1 MSTPSSALQS
11 LLATLQQA
19 KQGTTLVLDAAS
31 LGKTPGAALLQLLS
45 EQLQLSSLTLDAVN
59 LPASVTGD
67 TLAVSGTGNGITI
80 ALLFQDVQGEV
91 GVQAL
96 FQATAVA
103 PLQAQLSA
111 LPAGFFSGIT
121 VSGATASVTVPG
133 LAATLSF
140 SSPLY
145 GAVGLATPCSG
156 LVTTSLAPRVD
167 GTVAPPSGAKGL
179 FVELATATS
188 GWRIAPLSGSW
199 AFSDFGWLF
208 TGLDIL
214 GAFPP
219 IIPTNGLGLSG
230 FDLSLLPTSP
240 GMSSLTMDVAD
251 IADPAKPLWSAI
263 GGKVQL
269 TDVLVTV
276 GLTYSK
282 EGVISLTGTGSV
294 QGNFSLGSIALQ
306 AQIPFPLDGVWS
318 LTAHPDLSLDVLDDL
333 GTLISGGSTQL
344 NAILPPDLST
354 LGNFALTY
362 VHLAVDA
369 QTFSLVDFT
378 FAVGSTAAWKLIP
391 GQLELTSLQM
401 VLTVDGTPAVSG
413 SVIGK
418 IALPEGAGIVVSFG
432 RATSQQPWALEVIS
446 PAIALPSLGD
456 LAQLT
461 QNADLAS
468 MVQAGGLNQLHFVM
482 TGLNF
487 GLTVSP
493 TQLTHFGLTLQLAN
507 AQQPL
512 SPTLDWALIPNVLT
526 LTQFSFGFQLDWG
539 ASPSKNVFGTF
550 VLNGLEFDVK
560 FAQSSG
566 KGGTRDALIAEY
578 SAQGASGTVDVKQLI
593 HSISPQVAAGLPDGL
608 VIDLADAILVYFN
621 NGTDKKYLFAMDIAV
636 EFPLSDLPLIGK
648 ALPADEKAGLKNL
661 KLVVAS
667 AAMTADEV
675 NLINGLSPKPVL
687 PLPEANTTGNAIPQ
701 GFSMAAEIEL
711 GPVSIL
717 MTSPPAQSQ
726 SQSQSQ
732 PPSQRAST
740 TSLVLATEPAAPAA
754 DPVMWINVQK
764 AFGPVTI
771 QKVGFSY
778 QGGSL
783 FVLSNLAMSVGG
795 LEIDLIGIGMGS
807 PITQPKL
814 EFTIQGL
821 AVSYVEGPVSIMG
834 GMMGTLSPSVNF
846 TGALSV
852 RAPELSLAALA
863 GYAEYQDH
871 PSFFLYGVLDAPI
884 GGPPAFFVTGVA
896 AGVGFNRKLVI
907 PDVSGV
913 ATFPLVQWAQGTGTP
928 SMDPTQP
935 IADQVGAALT
945 KLVQAGVV
953 APSVGDYWFAAGL
966 QFTSFEIVTSFA
978 LVTVSAGTDVEI
990 AVLGLSTATV
1000 PPMDPS
1006 PVAEVQL
1013 ALEVAFSYST
1023 GLLAVAGQL
1032 TNNSYVLSRSCHL
1045 TGGFAFYLW
1054 FKGEHAGETVLSL
1067 GGYNPNFTVP
1077 TYYPSVPRLGLNWQ
1091 VVPELSITGG
1101 LYFALTPNVIMAG
1114 GKLSAVWSSGPIRA
1128 WFTYWADFLM
1138 TFKPFHYYIDGGID
1152 LGASFTIDLW
1162 LFSVSVTIHVGV
1174 DLALWGPEFAG
1185 RAVVDLSIISFTIT
1199 FNDQSQQT
1207 DTRIEWSQFV
1217 AQLLPAQP
1225 AAAQLAARRGRLLM
1239 DATATEDTPPPPAA
1253 VVQINI
1259 TSGLVREL
1267 PALAS
1272 GPCFLVNAETFQCA
1286 VLTVIPSKSVTFSP
1300 YQPDPK
1306 QPAQV
1311 NLKWA
1316 DDAQQPHNPDGT
1328 LTAINTDFG
1337 VGPSQLT
1344 PAQFQPSLTLQ
1355 LASPEDEALL
1365 AIRRFTSAPKAL
1377 WENKTYD
1384 AHGVPQVDPSTALTQ
1399 SGIPNALVGLTLVPY
1414 VTEPDILPR
1423 PVPLESLLFT
1433 LDDNV
1438 QPFAWSP
1445 GIAPT
1450 SDTFT
1455 DQTVADTI
1463 AAPSVAGVRSLLLGA
1478 MAAQGV
1484 TVSTTVDVSRLAD
1497 PANNDLQAAPRLR
1510 LLGEQALAA

>member
-1 MSTPSSALQS
+1 MTTPSAALQS
-11 LLATLQQA
+11 LLASLQKA
-19 KQGTTLVLDAAS
+19 KQGTTLVLDAGS
-31 LGKTPGAALLQLLS
+31 LGQTPGAVLLQLLS
-45 EQLQLSSLTLDAVN
+45 EQLQLSTLTLEAVN
-59 LPASVTGD
+59 LPASVTD
-67 TLAVSGTGNGITI
+67 DMLAVSGSGTGITI

-96 FQATAVA
+96 FQATAIA
-103 PLQAQLSA
+103 PLQAQLTA
-111 LPAGFFSGIT
+111 LPASFFSDVT
-121 VSGATASVTVPG
+121 VSGVTASVTVQG

-167 GTVAPPSGAKGL
+167 GTVSPPSGAKGL
-179 FVELATATS
+179 FVELAAATT
-188 GWRIAPLSGSW
+188 GYRIAPLSGAW
-199 AFSDFGWLF
+199 AFSDFAWLL

-214 GAFPP
+214 GAFPS
-219 IIPTNGLGLSG
+219 IIPTNGLGLSR

-240 GMSSLTMDVAD
+240 GLSSLAMEVAD
-251 IADPAKPLWSAI
+251 IAHPTQPLWSAV

-269 TDVLVTV
+269 TDVTVTL

-282 EGVISLTGTGSV
+282 AGVISITGTGSV
-294 QGNFSLGSIALQ
+294 QGHFSLGSIALQ
-306 AQIPFPLDGVWS
+306 AQIPFPLNGVWS
-318 LTAHPDLSLDVLDDL
+318 LSAHPNLSLSVLDDL
-333 GTLISGGSTQL
+333 GTLIGGGSQL
-344 NAILPPDLST
+344 AAILPPDLST

-378 FAVGSTAAWKLIP
+378 FAVGSTATWKLIP
-391 GQLELTSLQM
+391 GQLELSSLQM

-413 SVIGK
+413 SVIGR
-418 IALPEGAGIVVSFG
+418 IGLPEGAEIVVSFG
-432 RATSQQPWALEVIS
+432 RTNAQLPWALEVIS
-446 PAIALPSLGD
+446 PAIALPSLGN

-461 QNADLAS
+461 QNADLGA

-493 TQLTHFGLTLQLAN
+493 TKLTHFGLTLQLAN

-512 SPTLDWALIPNVLT
+512 SPALDWELVPNVLT

-539 ASPSKNVFGTF
+539 ASPSKTVFGTF

-560 FAQSSG
+560 FAQQSSG
-566 KGGTRDALIAEY
+566 QSGTSDALIAEY
-578 SAQGASGTVDVKQLI
+578 SAQGASGTVDIKRLI
-593 HSISPQVAAGLPDGL
+593 NSISPSVAAGLPEGL
-608 VIDLADAILVYFN
+608 EIDLADAILVYFN
-621 NGTDKKYLFAMDIAV
+621 NGTQKKYLFAMDIAV

-648 ALPADEKAGLKNL
+648 ALPAGEKAGLKNL
-661 KLVVAS
+661 KIVVAS

-687 PLPEANTTGNAIPQ
+687 PLPAANTTGDAIPQ
-701 GFSMAAEIEL
+701 GFSMVAEIEL
-711 GPVSIL
+711 GSLSVL
-717 MTSPPAQSQ
+717 LTSPPAQPQ
-726 SQSQSQ
+726 SSATTGLVAA
-732 PPSQRAST
+732 PTAPAS
-740 TSLVLATEPAAPAA
+740 PAA

-764 AFGPVTI
+764 TFGPVTI

-778 QGGSL
+778 QSGSL
-783 FVLSNLAMSVGG
+783 FVLSNLAMTVGG

-807 PITQPKL
+807 PITAPRL

-834 GMMGTLSPSVNF
+834 GMIGTLDPVNF

-852 RAPELSLAALA
+852 RVPELSLAALA
-863 GYAEYQDH
+863 GYSEFQSH
-871 PSFFLYGVLDAPI
+871 PSFFLYGVLDAPL

-896 AGVGFNRKLVI
+896 AGVGFNRKLIV

-913 ATFPLVQWAQGTGTP
+913 ASFPLVQWAQGSGTP
-928 SMDPTQP
+928 SMDPTKP
-935 IADQVGAALT
+935 IGDQVSDALT
-945 KLVQAGVV
+945 KLAQAGVV
-953 APSVGDYWFAAGL
+953 PPSVGDYWFAAGI
-966 QFTSFEIVTSFA
+966 QFTSFELVNSFA

-1000 PPMDPS
+1000 PPADS
-1006 PVAEVQL
+1006 NPVAEVQL
-1013 ALEVAFSYST
+1013 ALEVSFAYGK

-1032 TNNSYVLSRSCHL
+1032 TNNSYVLSRNCRL

-1054 FKGEHAGETVLSL
+1054 FKGDHAGETVLSL

-1077 TYYPSVPRLGLNWQ
+1077 NYYPSVPRLGLNWQ

-1101 LYFALTPNVIMAG
+1101 LYFAVTPNVIMAG
-1114 GKLSAVWSSGPIRA
+1114 GKLSAVWNSGPIRA

-1152 LGASFTIDLW
+1152 LGASFTVDLW
-1162 LFSVSVTIHVGV
+1162 LFSISMTIHVGV

-1185 RAVVDLSIISFTIT
+1185 RATVDLSIISFTIT
-1199 FNDQSQQT
+1199 FNDQTQKK
-1207 DTRIEWSQFV
+1207 DTCIKWDKFV
-1217 AQLLPAQP
+1217 KQLLPSQP
-1225 AAAQLAARRGRLLM
+1225 APGKRAVRRGRPM
-1239 DATATEDTPPPPAA
+1239 IQAEATDDEAPPVAA
-1253 VVQINI
+1253 VVQINL

-1267 PALAS
+1267 PSLAS
-1272 GPCFLVNAETFQCA
+1272 GPCYLVNAETFQCS
-1286 VLTVIPSKSVTFSP
+1286 VLTVIPSKAVIFSP
-1300 YQPDPK
+1300 SQPDPK
-1306 QPAQV
+1306 LPAQT

-1316 DDAQQPHNPDGT
+1316 DDALQPHSADNT
-1328 LTAINTDFG
+1328 LIAVNTNFG
-1337 VGPSQLT
+1337 VGPSQIT
-1344 PAQFQPSLTLQ
+1344 PTQFQPSLTLKMD
-1355 LASPEDEALL
+1355 SPADQVLL
-1365 AIRRFTSAPKAL
+1365 AIRRFTNAPKAL

-1384 AHGVPQVDPSTALTQ
+1384 SHGVPQVDPSTALKQ

-1423 PVPLESLLFT
+1423 AVPLDSLLFT

-1450 SDTFT
+1450 HDTFT
-1455 DQTVADTI
+1455 DQTVASTI
-1463 AAPSVAGVRSLLLGA
+1463 TAQAVVGVRSLLLGA

-1484 TVSTTVDVSRLAD
+1484 TVETTVDVARLTN

>member
-1 MSTPSSALQS
+1 MTTPSSALQS
-11 LLATLQQA
+11 LLASLQQA
-19 KQGTTLVLDAAS
+19 KKQDTTLVLDAGS
-31 LGKTPGAALLQLLS
+31 LGKTPGAVLLQLLS
-45 EQLQLSSLTLDAVN
+45 EQLQLSSLTLDAVS
-59 LPASVTGD
+59 LPASVTDD
-67 TLAVSGTGNGITI
+67 TLAVGGTGTGITI

-96 FQATAVA
+96 FQATAIA
-103 PLQAQLSA
+103 PLQAQLTA
-111 LPAGFFSGIT
+111 LPASFFSGVT
-121 VSGATASVTVPG
+121 VSGVTASVTVPG

-140 SSPLY
+140 SSPLF

-156 LVTTSLAPRVD
+156 LVTTSLAPRVE
-167 GTVAPPSGAKGL
+167 GTVSPPSGAKGV

-188 GWRIAPLSGSW
+188 GYRIAPLSGAW

-214 GAFPP
+214 GAFPS
-219 IIPTNGLGLSG
+219 IIPTNALGLSR

-240 GMSSLTMDVAD
+240 GMSSLAMEVAD
-251 IADPAKPLWSAI
+251 IADPTQPLWSAV

-269 TDVLVTV
+269 ADVTV
-276 GLTYSK
+276 TLGLTYSQA
-282 EGVISLTGTGSV
+282 GVISLTGTGSV
-294 QGNFSLGSIALQ
+294 QGDFSLGSIALQ
-306 AQIPFPLDGVWS
+306 AQIPFPLDNVWS
-318 LTAHPDLSLDVLDDL
+318 LSAHPNLSLNVLDDL
-333 GTLISGGSTQL
+333 GTLIGGGSQL
-344 NAILPPDLST
+344 AAILPPDLST

-369 QTFSLVDFT
+369 RTFSLVDFT
-378 FAVGSTAAWKLIP
+378 FAVDSTATWKLIP
-391 GQLELTSLQM
+391 GQLELSALQM
-401 VLTVDGTPAVSG
+401 VLSVDGTPAVSG
-413 SVIGK
+413 SVIGR
-418 IALPEGAGIVVSFG
+418 IGLPEGAEIVVSFG
-432 RATSQQPWALEVIS
+432 RTNPQLPWAMEVIS
-446 PAIALPSLGD
+446 PAIALPSLGN
-456 LAQLT
+456 LEQLT
-461 QNADLAS
+461 QNANLGA

-493 TQLTHFGLTLQLAN
+493 TKLTHVGLTLQLAN

-512 SPTLDWALIPNVLT
+512 SPALDWELMPNVLT

-539 ASPSKNVFGTF
+539 ASPSKTVFGTF

-560 FAQSSG
+560 FAQQSSG
-566 KGGTRDALIAEY
+566 QSGTSDALIAEY

-593 HSISPQVAAGLPDGL
+593 NSISPSVAAGLPEGL

-621 NGTDKKYLFAMDIAV
+621 NGTEKYLFAMDIAV

-648 ALPADEKAGLKNL
+648 AVPAGEKAGLKNL
-661 KLVVAS
+661 KLMVAS

-687 PLPEANTTGNAIPQ
+687 PQPAANTTGNAIPQ
-701 GFSMAAEIEL
+701 GLSMVAEIEL
-711 GPVSIL
+711 GSLSVL
-717 MTSPPAQSQ
+717 LTSPPAQP
-726 SQSQSQ
+726 QSQ
-732 PPSQRAST
+732 PQPST
-740 TSLVLATEPAAPAA
+740 TTSPVAAPAAPASPAA

-764 AFGPVTI
+764 TFGPVTI

-778 QGGSL
+778 QAGSL
-783 FVLSNLAMSVGG
+783 FVLSNLAMTVGG

-807 PITQPKL
+807 PITAPKL

-821 AVSYVEGPVSIMG
+821 AVSYVKGPVSIMG
-834 GMMGTLSPSVNF
+834 GMIGTLDPVNF

-852 RAPELSLAALA
+852 RTPELSLAALA
-863 GYAEYQDH
+863 GYAEYQSH
-871 PSFFLYGVLDAPI
+871 PSFFLYGVLDAPL

-913 ATFPLVQWAQGTGTP
+913 ATFPLVQWAQGSGTP
-928 SMDPTQP
+928 SMDPTKP
-935 IADQVGAALT
+935 IGDQVTNALT
-945 KLVQAGVV
+945 KLAQAGVV
-953 APSVGDYWFAAGL
+953 APSVGDYWFAAGV
-966 QFTSFEIVTSFA
+966 QFTSFELVTSFA

-1000 PPMDPS
+1000 PPADS
-1006 PVAEVQL
+1006 NPVAEVQI
-1013 ALEVAFSYST
+1013 ALEVSFAFGK

-1032 TNNSYVLSRSCHL
+1032 TNNSYVLSRSCRL

-1054 FKGEHAGETVLSL
+1054 FKGDHAGETVLSL

-1077 TYYPSVPRLGLNWQ
+1077 NYYPSVPRLGLNWQ
-1091 VVPELSITGG
+1091 VVPELSLTGG
-1101 LYFALTPNVIMAG
+1101 LYFAVTPNVIMAG
-1114 GKLSAVWSSGPIRA
+1114 GKLSAVWNSGPIRA

-1152 LGASFTIDLW
+1152 LGASFTVDLW

-1174 DLALWGPEFAG
+1174 NLALWGPEFAG
-1185 RAVVDLSIISFTIT
+1185 RATVDLSIISFTIS
-1199 FNDQSQQT
+1199 FNDQTQKN
-1207 DTRIEWSQFV
+1207 DTRIEWDKFV
-1217 AQLLPAQP
+1217 EQLLPSQP
-1225 AAAQLAARRGRLLM
+1225 APAQLAVRRGRPM
-1239 DATATEDTPPPPAA
+1239 IEAAATDDAPPPAA
-1253 VVQINI
+1253 VVQINL

-1267 PALAS
+1267 PALPS
-1272 GPCFLVNAETFQCA
+1272 GPCYLVNAETFQCS
-1286 VLTVIPSKSVTFSP
+1286 VLTVIPSKAVVFSP

-1306 QPAQV
+1306 QPAQT
-1311 NLKWA
+1311 NLTWA
-1316 DDAQQPHNPDGT
+1316 DDAQQPHNADGT

-1337 VGPSQLT
+1337 VGPSQIT
-1344 PAQFQPSLTLQ
+1344 PMQFQPSLTLKM
-1355 LASPEDEALL
+1355 ASPEDEVLL
-1365 AIRRFTSAPKAL
+1365 AIRRFTNAPKAL

-1384 AHGVPQVDPSTALTQ
+1384 PHGVPQVDPSTALTQ

-1423 PVPLESLLFT
+1423 AVPLDSLLFT

-1450 SDTFT
+1450 RDTFT
-1455 DQTVADTI
+1455 DQTVPGTII
-1463 AAPSVAGVRSLLLGA
+1463 AATVAGVRSLLLGA

-1484 TVSTTVDVSRLAD
+1484 TAATTVDVTSLAH